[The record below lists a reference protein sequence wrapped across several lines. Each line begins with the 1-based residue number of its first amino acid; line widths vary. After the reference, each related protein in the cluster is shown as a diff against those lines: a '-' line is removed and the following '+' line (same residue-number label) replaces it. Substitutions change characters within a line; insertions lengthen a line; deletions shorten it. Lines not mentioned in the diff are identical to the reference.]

1 MAVKRLHEIRD
12 PIHNFIQLDRRE
24 RAFVDSQPFQRL
36 RHINQLALSP
46 LVYPGATH
54 KRFEHSLGVMHLAQR
69 VFDIVTKPEN
79 IHPDIEHIIPDR
91 DDLHYWRTALSI
103 AALAHNIGHI
113 PFSHAAEKR
122 LLERGADHETLTIDL
137 LASDYLNS
145 VWEFGYRIDPK
156 DVQKL
161 AVGQK
166 KLRETSF
173 TTWESILSEII
184 TGDSFGVDR
193 IDYLLRDSYHAGVTY
208 GYFDHIKMIESL
220 RILPKSSETE
230 GSLEPTLGIELSG
243 LHSSEAMLLARY
255 FMYEQVYFH
264 PVRRIYDQH
273 LIDFMAQHYGENG
286 YSRDIEFHLSQT
298 DNEVT
303 VAIRNAFRDRA
314 AAGHLAAQAILGR
327 QHYRLVYS
335 YNPSDQQTLRESIE
349 EGRLA
354 IEENQ
359 PLVSPARR
367 IFDLLCKEFG
377 KENFKEDLYIQGAS
391 YAVFPVLMPD
401 NRIEIS
407 ISLSPVLRN
416 FPRMTVDTIYTSP
429 NMIEK
434 SKTWIAKNRDRVL
447 RGDLT

>member
-79 IHPDIEHIIPDR
+79 IHPDIEHIIPDK
-91 DDLHYWRTALSI
+91 DDLPYWRTVLSLG
-103 AALAHNIGHI
+103 ALAHDIGHI

-122 LLERGADHETLTIDL
+122 LLPKGADHETLTLDL
-137 LASDYLNS
+137 LASNYLSS
-145 VWEFGYRIDPK
+145 VWESGHHIEYK

-166 KLRETSF
+166 KLTDILF
-173 TTWESILSEII
+173 TTLESILSEII

-208 GYFDHIKMIESL
+208 GYFDHIKLIESL
-220 RILPKSSETE
+220 RILPKSSETD

-264 PVRRIYDQH
+264 PVRRIYDKH

-286 YSRDIEFHLSQT
+286 YSRDVEFHLSQT

-303 VAIRNAFRDRA
+303 VAIRHAFRDQA
-314 AAGHLAAQAILGR
+314 APGHLAAQAIIGR
-327 QHYRLVYS
+327 QHYRLVYG
-335 YNPSDQQTLRESIE
+335 YNPSDQQALRESIE
-349 EGRLA
+349 KGRVE
-354 IEENQ
+354 IEENR

-367 IFDLLCKEFG
+367 MFDLLSREFG
-377 KENFKEDLYIQGAS
+377 KERFKEDLYIQGES
-391 YAVFPVLMPD
+391 YAVFPVLMQD
-401 NRIEIS
+401 RRIETS
-407 ISLSPVLRN
+407 VSLSPVLRN
-416 FPRMTVDTIYTSP
+416 FPRMTVDTIYASP
-429 NMIEK
+429 NFVEQARN
-434 SKTWIAKNRDRVL
+434 WIGKNREKVL
-447 RGDLT
+447 RGELK